1 MNKEQKNYEIGQWIG
16 FTEGLGQVLFIRE
29 DYVEKY
35 SPEYFD
41 GKKVG
46 EDLGDI
52 LVYKQLCDFTGKLR
66 KKDLINWAPARYCE
80 PISDQYRK
88 VVEAIKSNSPEEYR
102 KYLVYD
108 SRLVA
113 TVTTEI
119 SFRVPPDAIST
130 VERIID
136 EINTTIKKPFT
147 MKEFLQTA
155 KDVALP
161 LDFSRATKYVPGTG
175 QNFTLN
181 FSCPLYKTIN
191 KQRIYS
197 RVWCRENSGES
208 QVLLKIGLDNLEKPE

>member
-1 MNKEQKNYEIGQWIG
+1 MNENHKNYEIGQWIG

-35 SPEYFD
+35 SSEYFE

-66 KKDLINWAPARYCE
+66 KKNLVDWAPARYCE

-108 SRLVA
+108 SRLVT

-119 SFRVPPDAIST
+119 SFGVPPDTIASAGK
-130 VERIID
+130 IID
-136 EINTTIKKPFT
+136 EINATIKKPFT
-147 MKEFLQTA
+147 LKEFLATA
-155 KDVALP
+155 SVMELP
-161 LDFSRATKYVPGTG
+161 LDFSRAKKYVPGSG
-175 QNFTLN
+175 QNFTVNL
-181 FSCPLYKTIN
+181 SCPLYKTIN

-197 RVWCRENSGES
+197 KVWCRGG
-208 QVLLKIGLDNLEKPE
+208 Q

>member
-1 MNKEQKNYEIGQWIG
+1 MNENHKNYEIGQWIG
-16 FTEGLGQVLFIRE
+16 FTEGLGQVLFVRE

-35 SPEYFD
+35 SSEYFE

-66 KKDLINWAPARYCE
+66 KKDLVNWAPARYCE

-108 SRLVA
+108 SRLVT

-119 SFRVPPDAIST
+119 SFGVPPDTIAS
-130 VERIID
+130 VEKVID

-147 MKEFLQTA
+147 LKEFLATA
-155 KDVALP
+155 SEMELP
-161 LDFSRATKYVPGTG
+161 LDFSKARKYVSGSG
-175 QNFTLN
+175 QNFTVNL
-181 FSCPLYKTIN
+181 SCPFYKTIN

-197 RVWCRENSGES
+197 KVWCRGR
-208 QVLLKIGLDNLEKPE
+208 Q

>member
-1 MNKEQKNYEIGQWIG
+1 MKKEHENYEIGQWIG

-29 DYVEKY
+29 DYVEKF

-88 VVEAIKSNSPEEYR
+88 MVEAIKSNSPEEYR

-108 SRLVA
+108 SRLVS

-119 SFRVPPDAIST
+119 SFRVSPDAVAT
-130 VERIID
+130 YKKLID
-136 EINTTIKKPFT
+136 EINATLKKPFT
-147 MKEFLQTA
+147 LKEFLATA
-155 KDVALP
+155 SEMKLP
-161 LDFSRATKYVPGTG
+161 LDF
-175 QNFTLN
+175 
-181 FSCPLYKTIN
+181 N
-191 KQRIYS
+191 KAS
-197 RVWCRENSGES
+197 KSLLSG
-208 QVLLKIGLDNLEKPE
+208 